1 MPSGPGFSPAGNNR
15 RAQRNL
21 GRGLGKPC
29 LGFPKLFSL
38 CLFAYLPHNV
48 SAYNLPSMPR
58 FILASISPRR
68 VEVLRNAGFE
78 FEVVPSRVDES
89 PRPYEPPVALAERL
103 AREKAEDVAAR
114 LAPANDVIVLG
125 ADTVV
130 VGDDGSLLGK
140 PCSPADAV
148 AMLEKLSGR
157 PHDVITGVAL
167 VSVVG
172 GRARVAH
179 ERTRVFFRA
188 VAREEIERYV
198 ATGEP
203 LDKAG
208 AYAIQGGAG
217 RFVTRIEGC
226 YFNVMGLPLAL
237 VDRLWREWERTGT

>member
-1 MPSGPGFSPAGNNR
+1 MGAFVMR
-15 RAQRNL
+15 L
-21 GRGLGKPC
+21 
-29 LGFPKLFSL
+29 
-38 CLFAYLPHNV
+38 
-48 SAYNLPSMPR
+48 
-58 FILASISPRR
+58 ILASSSPRR

-78 FEVVPSRVDES
+78 FEIIPSRVDES
-89 PRPYEPPVALAERL
+89 PRPSEPPVALAERL

-114 LAPANDVIVLG
+114 LTPADDAVVLG

-130 VGDDGSLLGK
+130 VGHDGSLLGK
-140 PCSPADAV
+140 PSSSADAV

-167 VSVVG
+167 VSAG
-172 GRARVAH
+172 SGRTSIAH

-203 LDKAG
+203 LDRAG

-226 YFNVMGLPLAL
+226 YFNVMGLPLSL
-237 VDRLWREWERTGT
+237 VDRMLRECLTR